1 MVKMLLVYFANILIG
16 KKFCYSGMMSIILVN
31 PAVVDQG
38 SVNCLDLLAARGK
51 CMYGKRREALLWSP
65 CLLIPDSVS
74 EGIQRV

>member
-16 KKFCYSGMMSIILVN
+16 KKICYSGMMSIILVN

-51 CMYGKRREALLWSP
+51 CMCGDEAGGTSLGSMP
-65 CLLIPDSVS
+65 PDS
-74 EGIQRV
+74 